1 MINLRRFNTKSEIFL
16 ELIRELLYAD
26 DAVFLAYSQTDMQHI
41 MNHFSQTCNVFGLNI
56 GLKKA
61 KVMFTPAPDEPYI
74 EHNITV
80 NNARLDIADTFI
92 YFGSTLSRDGLLDA
106 EIYSCIS
113 KASVAFGK
121 LEKKDWADSDI
132 PINKKIGVC
141 RTCVILIL
149 VYLAETWTTHRILEH
164 FHQKCVRHILNK
176 KWQTYIPD
184 TTML

>member
-1 MINLRRFNTKSEIFL
+1 MPGWI
-16 ELIRELLYAD
+16 LLT
-26 DAVFLAYSQTDMQHI
+26 L
-41 MNHFSQTCNVFGLNI
+41 
-56 GLKKA
+56 
-61 KVMFTPAPDEPYI
+61 
-74 EHNITV
+74 
-80 NNARLDIADTFI
+80 I

-149 VYLAETWTTHRILEH
+149 VYLAETWTTHRISWTLPS
-164 FHQKCVRHILNK
+164 KMC
-176 KWQTYIPD
+176 QTYTEQKMADLHTRYNHALKSWVPKHWILHYAGCYPEILGRWSFKGIGKNVNGSWLSQCAKCIPNIGVCGALKLPD
-184 TTML
+184 KLQGQNLCLGPGSKPQLS